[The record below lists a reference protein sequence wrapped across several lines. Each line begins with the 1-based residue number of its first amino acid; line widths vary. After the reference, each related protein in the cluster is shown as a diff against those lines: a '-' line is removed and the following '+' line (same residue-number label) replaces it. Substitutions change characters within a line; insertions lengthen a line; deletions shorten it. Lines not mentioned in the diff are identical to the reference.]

1 MAILIMHLNQRW
13 SDFVEYLSSQLSE
26 NVDHATALLLI
37 IKYMAE
43 MCDNDSVVIEDSI
56 RQNFF

>member
-1 MAILIMHLNQRW
+1 MHLNQRW
-13 SDFVEYLSSQLSE
+13 TDFVEYLSAQLSD